1 MTPPVIAFVLN
12 LFDFQGKLASEK
24 ISDAKYDSIEHK
36 VSHRN
41 IIILHNSK
49 VSYKNNYLPPKVSLL
64 RSKWTSC
71 LIVPF
76 DLLNYKLSK
85 FISHY

>member
-1 MTPPVIAFVLN
+1 V
-12 LFDFQGKLASEK
+12 KK

-41 IIILHNSK
+41 IIILHNSN

-64 RSKWTSC
+64 RC
-71 LIVPF
+71 FVRNELRV
-76 DLLNYKLSK
+76 
-85 FISHY
+85 